1 MITASRDRV
10 AKDNRKNGLGLP
22 APPGARYDWRP
33 GDKENPRIFRTAGL
47 RGRRIS
53 EVCVMSEA
61 VGATP
66 DRIKRLIVESLNLEG
81 MRPEMI
87 EDEAPLFGEGLGLDS
102 VDALELVVAL
112 EKEFGIRIKSQE
124 IGREVFSS
132 VSTLSQF
139 IEGRT

>member
-1 MITASRDRV
+1 
-10 AKDNRKNGLGLP
+10 
-22 APPGARYDWRP
+22 
-33 GDKENPRIFRTAGL
+33 
-47 RGRRIS
+47 
-53 EVCVMSEA
+53 MSEA
-61 VGATP
+61 VATP
-66 DRIKRLIVESLNLEG
+66 VRIKRLIVESLNLEG

-124 IGREVFSS
+124 IGREVLSS
-132 VSTLSQF
+132 VSTLSRF

>member
-1 MITASRDRV
+1 
-10 AKDNRKNGLGLP
+10 
-22 APPGARYDWRP
+22 
-33 GDKENPRIFRTAGL
+33 
-47 RGRRIS
+47 
-53 EVCVMSEA
+53 MSEA
-61 VGATP
+61 VATTP
-66 DRIKRLIVESLNLEG
+66 VRIKRLIVESLNLEG

-132 VSTLSQF
+132 VSTLSTF

>member
-1 MITASRDRV
+1 
-10 AKDNRKNGLGLP
+10 
-22 APPGARYDWRP
+22 
-33 GDKENPRIFRTAGL
+33 
-47 RGRRIS
+47 
-53 EVCVMSEA
+53 MSEA
-61 VGATP
+61 VATP
-66 DRIKRLIVESLNLEG
+66 VRIKRLIVESLNLEG
-81 MRPEMI
+81 MKPEMI